1 MNAET
6 TQQMAQLASSFCALV
21 ERFDDCQLVAWLEE
35 MADLLP
41 RLHVAANGLG
51 QSENVGVYE
60 QSTNYD
66 ERFELFTRLYS
77 VLGERNGYNYEY
89 DGVDGQR
96 LSGTLADDITD
107 IYFDLKQG
115 LHILDENPRQA
126 ARDWQHSYEYHWRH
140 HLIDAERQLGRAE
153 SRISH

>member
-1 MNAET
+1 MNVEMT
-6 TQQMAQLASSFCALV
+6 RQMAQLAKSFCSLV
-21 ERFDDCQLVAWLEE
+21 ERFDDCQLDAWLEE

-41 RLHVAANGLG
+41 RLHTAMSDLG
-51 QSENVGVYE
+51 QSESINVYE
-60 QSTNYD
+60 QSTDYD
-66 ERFELFTRLYS
+66 ARFDLFTRLFS

-115 LHILDENPRQA
+115 LQVLEENPQQA
-126 ARDWQHSYEYHWRH
+126 ARDWQHSYEFHWRH
-140 HLIDAERQLGRAE
+140 HLVDAERQLGQIE
-153 SRISH
+153 SQVSH

>member
-1 MNAET
+1 MNAEVT
-6 TQQMAQLASSFCALV
+6 KQMAQLASSFCALV
-21 ERFDDCQLVAWLEE
+21 ERFDDCQLEAWLEE

-41 RLHVAANGLG
+41 RLHIAVNDLG
-51 QSENVGVYE
+51 PSEAINVYE
-60 QSTNYD
+60 QSIDYD
-66 ERFELFTRLYS
+66 ARFDLFTRLYN

-115 LHILDENPRQA
+115 LHILEENPLQA
-126 ARDWQHSYEYHWRH
+126 ARDWQHSYEFHWRH
-140 HLIDAERQLGRAE
+140 HLIDAERQLGKVE
-153 SRISH
+153 SQTSH